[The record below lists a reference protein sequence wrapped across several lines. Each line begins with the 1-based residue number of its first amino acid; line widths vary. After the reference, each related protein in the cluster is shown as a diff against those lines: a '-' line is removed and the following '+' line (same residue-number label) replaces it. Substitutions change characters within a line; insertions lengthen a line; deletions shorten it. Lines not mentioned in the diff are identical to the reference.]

1 MPTAITESFVMRR
14 RHWNRGNQNDVSKGM
29 EPVAPDNRDGG
40 WSDRHPSLFRA
51 VCLTAGG
58 GLTGTSKTERE
69 TGRRNPSGGQ
79 TTGGT
84 GAQRSLFY
92 ADSGDACHE
101 KRIGEHSP
109 E

>member
-40 WSDRHPSLFRA
+40 WTDLHPSLFRA